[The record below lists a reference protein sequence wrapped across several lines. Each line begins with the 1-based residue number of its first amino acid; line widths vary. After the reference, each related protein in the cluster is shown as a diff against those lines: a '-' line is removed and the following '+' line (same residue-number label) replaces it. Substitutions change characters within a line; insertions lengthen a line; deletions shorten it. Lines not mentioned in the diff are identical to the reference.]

1 MIKLPK
7 KLLIAIFFIIL
18 AISSVNLFYI
28 ISDYE
33 DLYIYRY
40 ISSFFVG
47 LSLCGLFLSIYMKGS
62 YIGNYKR
69 DSDLMKSPVLTL
81 IILLVGTIVFS
92 IFILSLINLEFEFQ
106 NKKILYWQISSL
118 LFGILSIG
126 LFINIHV
133 KLVKRKSQNIITG
146 HNRDGSD

>member
-7 KLLIAIFFIIL
+7 KILIAIFFIIL

-28 ISDYE
+28 ISHYN
-33 DLYIYRY
+33 DLSIYRY

-47 LSLCGLFLSIYMKGS
+47 LLLCGLFLSIYIKGL
-62 YIGNYKR
+62 YVGNNKR
-69 DSDLMKSPVLTL
+69 DGGLMKSPILTL

-92 IFILSLINLEFEFQ
+92 IFILSLIELDFEFQ

-118 LFGILSIG
+118 ILGVISIG

-133 KLVKRKSQNIITG
+133 KLVKRKNQNI
-146 HNRDGSD
+146 NKV